1 MQKTTN
7 QLLLEENQKQ
17 ISLLN
22 QSIESF
28 IKSKLWKELKEK
40 EDNNELTSEEKILF
54 EKKEKKLDKFE
65 ARLEGLEETSKNLS
79 ESIKQEGTFIFNI

>member
-17 ISLLN
+17 ISLVN
-22 QSIESF
+22 QSTESF

-40 EDNNELTSEEKILF
+40 EDNNELTSEDKIRF
-54 EKKEKKLDKFE
+54 EKKEKELAILLDI
-65 ARLEGLEETSKNLS
+65 LTSLYKTGESLA